1 MPWVKRVRHEYLTG
15 IRLYLKSVQASEP
28 TQTLSFGLDIHT
40 GSGDD
45 LQQGCL
51 EARRIRN
58 ETNRLD
64 RQGWDWEPLKSVVVD
79 NANHVKNTSQ
89 LIVDKALGEID
100 TYLDNKDDGWGR
112 PQTYIDELYPIM
124 MNHGEGYRLFPE
136 DDGTIRFRITATRGT
151 HVKGKLRGSRNHLDR
166 LRTAFNDEEW
176 RVGTAEVVHKHD
188 EWRLHVTITHE
199 QHKVASKHD
208 ADTIVGVDVNEDC
221 LALVAMSRDGDVK
234 DSVVFEYPSVKEQRH
249 EFFTKRKR
257 MQKAGQTGFES
268 VVQTEERDY
277 VHDAL
282 HKVSRR
288 VVEWVSQFPDPVIV
302 FEGLKDMRE
311 SIDYGTRMNRRLHS
325 LPYAALQEMVSYK
338 AAWIG
343 IPSDEADPEYT
354 SQRCPRTECQH
365 TERANRQK
373 KRFKCHQCGFQDH
386 ADRKAAVCVVQ
397 EWLDEQYGNVPS
409 LDTLPRVKKVRRAAS
424 GPGGGA
430 DSHGPSLGSGVDRH
444 GMSAQGTTQA
454 REEFKSVASAVPE

>member
-1 MPWVKRVRHEYLTG
+1 MQLSKL
-15 IRLYLKSVQASEP
+15 
-28 TQTLSFGLDIHT
+28 TQTLSFGLDIDT

-45 LQQGCL
+45 LQTGCL

-64 RQGWDWEPLKSVVVD
+64 GQGWEWDDIKSTVVT
-79 NANHVKNTSQ
+79 NADHVNNTTQ
-89 LIVDKALGEID
+89 LIVDKALGELE
-100 TYLDNKDDGWGR
+100 TYRDNKDDGWGR
-112 PQTYIDELYPIM
+112 PYPYIDGLYPM
-124 MNHGEGYRLFPE
+124 VMNHGEGYRLFPE
-136 DDGTIRFRITATRGT
+136 DDTTVRFRITATRGT
-151 HVKGKLRGSRNHLDR
+151 HVKGELRGSPDHFDR

-199 QHKVASKHD
+199 THRVASKHD

-221 LALVAMSRDGDVK
+221 IALVAMSRNGAVK

-282 HKVSRR
+282 HKVSRH
-288 VVEWVSQFPDPVIV
+288 VVEWVSQFLDPVLV
-302 FEGLKDMRE
+302 FEDLKDMRD

-325 LPYAALQEMVSYK
+325 LPFAALQEMVSYK
-338 AAWIG
+338 AAWSG
-343 IPSDEADPEYT
+343 IPTDKADPEYT

-373 KRFKCHQCGFQDH
+373 KRFKCLECGFQDH

-397 EWLDEQYGNVPS
+397 EWFDEQYGNVPP
-409 LDTLPRVKKVRRAAS
+409 LDTLPQVKKVRRAVS

-430 DSHGPSLGSGVDRH
+430 DSHGPTSGSGVDRH
-444 GMSAQGTTQA
+444 GPSARDSQSQA